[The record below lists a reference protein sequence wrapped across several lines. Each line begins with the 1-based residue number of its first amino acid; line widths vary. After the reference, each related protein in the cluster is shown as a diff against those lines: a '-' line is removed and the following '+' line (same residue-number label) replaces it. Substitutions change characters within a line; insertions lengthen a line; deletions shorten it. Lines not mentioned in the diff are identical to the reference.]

1 MDSFAKIIVLY
12 YNLNVIRR
20 YFMVDEEL
28 EKLRDSYYS
37 SIVLLQDEKD
47 ILEALPSPE
56 FQNFFPLME
65 GVISKLVAECREF
78 ESLGNDADILEEVCS
93 LKKKIE
99 LCKKRVESVTKQLK
113 DESIESQAAQS
124 KRHLIFAKT
133 TFGSTFLQRDL
144 KDIPRE
150 YYDKV
155 QATLETLEYGDLG
168 SNTEKVRQ
176 LSNNKKLFGLY
187 EIKEFKIRLIYRVLS
202 GDMVYVMQT
211 RMKKDNN
218 SMVDQK
224 ELISRNKNTNDEF
237 NELKTRVQNPDD
249 RELLIMEHE
258 AIKGDILKELSTSKK
273 ESKGGIK

>member
-1 MDSFAKIIVLY
+1 
-12 YNLNVIRR
+12 
-20 YFMVDEEL
+20 MVDEEL

-37 SIVLLQDEKD
+37 SIVLLQDEND

-56 FQNFFPLME
+56 FRNFFPLME

-78 ESLGNDADILEEVCS
+78 SSLGDDADVLAEVDS
-93 LKKKIE
+93 LRRKIE
-99 LCKKRVESVTKQLK
+99 LCKKKVESVTKQLK
-113 DESIESQAAQS
+113 DESLESQASQS

-133 TFGSTFLQRDL
+133 AFGSTFLQRDL

-155 QATLETLEYGDLG
+155 QAALETLEYGNLG
-168 SNTEKVRQ
+168 SNPEKVRQ
-176 LSNNKKLFGLY
+176 FTNNKKLFGLY

-202 GDMVYVMQT
+202 GNMVYVMQT

-218 SMVDQK
+218 SMVDKK
-224 ELISRNKNTNDEF
+224 ELISRSKNTNDEF
-237 NELKTRVQNPDD
+237 TMLKKRVLNPAD

-258 AIKGDILKELSTSKK
+258 VIKSDILKMLGAEKK
-273 ESKGGIK
+273 ESKGDIK

>member
-1 MDSFAKIIVLY
+1 
-12 YNLNVIRR
+12 
-20 YFMVDEEL
+20 MVDEEL

-78 ESLGNDADILEEVCS
+78 ESLGNDADVLEEVDS
-93 LKKKIE
+93 LKTKIE

-218 SMVDQK
+218 SMIDQK

>member
-1 MDSFAKIIVLY
+1 MNSFVKIIVLY
-12 YNLNVIRR
+12 YNLNVLRR
-20 YFMVDEEL
+20 FFMVDEEL

-78 ESLGNDADILEEVCS
+78 SSLGEDADVLEEVDS
-93 LKKKIE
+93 LKRKIA
-99 LCKKRVESVTKQLK
+99 LCQKRVESVTKQLK
-113 DESIESQAAQS
+113 DESMESQDSQS

-133 TFGSTFLQRDL
+133 AFGSTFLQRDL

-155 QATLETLEYGDLG
+155 QAALETLEYGDFG
-168 SNTEKVRQ
+168 SNPEKVRQ
-176 LSNNKKLFGLY
+176 FTNNKKLFGLY

-211 RMKKDNN
+211 RMKKDDN
-218 SMVDQK
+218 SMVDK
-224 ELISRNKNTNDEF
+224 RDLISRSKNTNDEF
-237 NELKTRVQNPDD
+237 YELKRRVQNPTD
-249 RELLIMEHE
+249 RELLIMENE
-258 AIKGDILKELSTSKK
+258 AIKGDILKMLGEGKK
-273 ESKGGIK
+273 GSKGDIK

>member
-1 MDSFAKIIVLY
+1 
-12 YNLNVIRR
+12 
-20 YFMVDEEL
+20 MVDEEL

-78 ESLGNDADILEEVCS
+78 SRLGNDADILEEVDS

-99 LCKKRVESVTKQLK
+99 LCQKRVASVTKQLK
-113 DESIESQAAQS
+113 DESIESQASQS

-155 QATLETLEYGDLG
+155 QATLATLEYGDLG
-168 SNTEKVRQ
+168 TNTEKVRQ

-187 EIKEFKIRLIYRVLS
+187 EIKEFKIRLVYRVLS
-202 GDMVYVMQT
+202 GDIVYVMQT

-237 NELKTRVQNPDD
+237 NELKKKVQNPGD

-258 AIKGDILKELSTSKK
+258 AIKGDILKMLSAGKK
-273 ESKGGIK
+273 ESKGDMK